1 MAAPTDTNKRD
12 KLAAFALMG
21 AVLLAMAVANS
32 AAGANYQELLLRPV
46 TIGIAPLALT
56 KDLLH
61 WVNDGLM
68 AVFFLLVG
76 IEIKREC
83 LVGELAGWRRAA
95 LPAFAALG
103 GMLLPALVYAA
114 RNAGHGAW
122 LPGWP
127 IPTATD
133 IAFALGIL
141 ALLGSRVP
149 ATLRIFLLALAVIDD
164 LGAIVLIALL
174 FTSDLSWQALSMAGL
189 CLAVLLVLSR
199 AKVGRLW
206 PYLLVGFLLWLS
218 VLKSGVHATLAGVA
232 LGLALPLARGRGIDP
247 AHSRATDAAARLEHA
262 LHPWVTFLILPVFA
276 LANAGVPLAKISG
289 SDLTHPVTSGIV
301 FGLVIGKL
309 AGVFGFTWLALKL
322 RLGVMPSGVEWR
334 HLFGVALLTGIGF
347 TMSLFIGS
355 LAFDDDSLHGYVR
368 LGVLLGSSVAAI
380 AGLAWLRL
388 ADGAKVP
395 FRGADRSGL

>member
-12 KLAAFALMG
+12 RLAAFALMG
-21 AVLLAMAVANS
+21 AVLLAMGIANS

-46 TIGIAPLALT
+46 TLGIAPLALT

-103 GMLLPALVYAA
+103 GMLVPALVYAW
-114 RNAGHGAW
+114 RNAGQAAW

-174 FTSDLSWQALSMAGL
+174 FTSELSWLALSMAGL
-189 CLAVLLVLSR
+189 CLAALLLLSR

-232 LGLALPLARGRGIDP
+232 MGLAIPLARERT
-247 AHSRATDAAARLEHA
+247 TDAAARLEQV
-262 LHPWVTFLILPVFA
+262 LHPWVTFAILPLFA
-276 LANAGVPLAKISG
+276 LANAGVPLAKVG
-289 SDLTHPVTSGIV
+289 WQDLAHPVTSGIV
-301 FGLVIGKL
+301 LGLVFGKL

-322 RLGVMPSGVEWR
+322 RLGVMPSGVDGR

-355 LAFDDDSLHGYVR
+355 LAFGDDSLHGQVR
-368 LGVLLGSSVAAI
+368 LGVLLGSSVAAS
-380 AGLAWLRL
+380 AGLAWLRMI
-388 ADGAKVP
+388 DGAKVP

>member
-1 MAAPTDTNKRD
+1 MAAPTDSNKRD

-46 TIGIAPLALT
+46 TLGIAPLALT

-103 GMLLPALVYAA
+103 GMLVPALVYAV
-114 RNAGHGAW
+114 RNAGQSAW

-174 FTSDLSWQALSMAGL
+174 FTSDLSWLALSMAAV
-189 CLAVLLVLSR
+189 CLAALLALSR

-232 LGLALPLARGRGIDP
+232 MGLAIPLARDRT
-247 AHSRATDAAARLEHA
+247 TDAAARLEHA
-262 LHPWVTFLILPVFA
+262 LHPWVTFVILPVFA
-276 LANAGVPLAKISG
+276 LANAGVPLAEVSWP
-289 SDLTHPVTSGIV
+289 DFTHPVTSGIV
-301 FGLVIGKL
+301 LGLVVGKL

-322 RLGVMPSGVEWR
+322 RLGVLPAGVEWH
-334 HLFGVALLTGIGF
+334 HLLGVALLTGIGF

-355 LAFDDDSLHGYVR
+355 LAFDDDSLHGQVR

-380 AGLAWLRL
+380 AGLAWLRMV
-388 ADGAKVP
+388 DGAKVP
-395 FRGADRSGL
+395 FRAAGT